1 MSRGLN
7 KVMLIGHLGQD
18 PELRYIPSGTAVTN
32 VSLATNE
39 SRSDA
44 NGERRDHTEWHR
56 VVFFGRLAEV
66 CCQYL
71 NKGSQVFVEGRL
83 HTREWDRGDG
93 IKRYTTEIVARD
105 MQMLSPRGSSG
116 GQRGA
121 ENDDYSQMAAAY
133 ENNDWGSN
141 NQASRPPM
149 AQQSSSAPMPQ
160 SNFAA
165 SPSAA
170 PRAEPPAAKPAAAGG
185 GEYEKFDDDVPF

>member
-116 GQRGA
+116 GQRGS
-121 ENDDYSQMAAAY
+121 ENDDYAQMAAY
-133 ENNDWGSN
+133 ENSDWGGN
-141 NQASRPPM
+141 NQMQKSPAP
-149 AQQSSSAPMPQ
+149 QQSSNAPMPQ
-160 SNFAA
+160 SSFST
-165 SPSAA
+165 SPSA
-170 PRAEPPAAKPAAAGG
+170 PERSEQSPVKPAAAGG
-185 GEYEKFDDDVPF
+185 DYEKFDDDVPF

>member
-71 NKGSQVFVEGRL
+71 NKGSQVYVEGRL

-105 MQMLSPRGSSG
+105 MQMLSPRGSG
-116 GQRGA
+116 GQRGS
-121 ENDDYSQMAAAY
+121 ENDDYSQMASYDNNNWGGGGNNPAAK
-133 ENNDWGSN
+133 
-141 NQASRPPM
+141 APPP
-149 AQQSSSAPMPQ
+149 QQPSSAPSAPANY
-160 SNFAA
+160 SAN
-165 SPSAA
+165 PSAPA
-170 PRAEPPAAKPAAAGG
+170 RSEPAAKPAAAGG
-185 GEYEKFDDDVPF
+185 NEYEKFDDDVPF